1 MDNKNLKLWMRI
13 GQPLEPVM
21 QSYESIFDAW
31 EAGGV
36 CGLVLGRMYFDGNIP
51 AFTPNPEV
59 YKNFGVSPPSP
70 PKNELPEKRALLD
83 KMLTEAK
90 ARGWRIFIFEAA
102 WGAGRGG
109 SGHIF
114 ADRVRQ
120 KAYCARIQ
128 DTLEHFPQVDGAI
141 MDGPEWG
148 YEIHPNHRSNI
159 FNDLPDS
166 VAEKA
171 AELSYDYNALVAA
184 KDRFYEHLQNL
195 RRPEIQLHAPGGLLG
210 AFNLF
215 GSDSDLMDWFRFRVE
230 ALTDF
235 FRNVR
240 SHFDSIDRKVGGTEP
255 RRYGLGPRS
264 ACFAPLN
271 GYDFAKLADVVDI
284 LLPKHYFWNRGVD
297 GLYGTVARY
306 IDALTDWNPGLTD
319 ADALLVVR
327 ALFGLELPKIKSRE
341 DIEAEF
347 PPEFFTSV
355 VSLETQRALAVVD
368 NPERIVPWVDAGKH
382 PHGGD
387 LIDANALRQMLIAA
401 QDAGLVRFLY
411 HNHGHLTEDEWE
423 VISEICGEP
432 WKPGKS
438 DYRPPGGRL

>member
-1 MDNKNLKLWMRI
+1 MNDKTQKLKLWMRI

-21 QSYESIFDAW
+21 SSYESLFDAW

-59 YKNFGVSPPSP
+59 YNNLGVSPPSA
-70 PKNELPEKRALLD
+70 PKHELPEKRARLD

-90 ARGWRIFIFEAA
+90 ARGWPIFIFEAA
-102 WGAGRGG
+102 WGAGSGG
-109 SGHIF
+109 RGHIF
-114 ADRVRQ
+114 ADPVRQ
-120 KAYCARIQ
+120 KAYCARVQ
-128 DTLEHFPQVDGAI
+128 DTLEHFPMVDGAI

-159 FNDLPDS
+159 FNDLPES

-171 AELSYDYNALVAA
+171 AELGYDYSLLVAA
-184 KDRFYEHLQNL
+184 KDRFYDRLHNL
-195 RRPEIQLHAPGGLLG
+195 KRAEIQLHAPGGLLG

-215 GSDSDLMDWFRFRVE
+215 GSDADLMAWFRFRVD

-240 SHFDSIDRKVGGTEP
+240 AHLDREVGAHGSAP
-255 RRYGLGPRS
+255 LLGLGPRS

-284 LLPKHYFWNRGVD
+284 LLPKHYFWHRGAD

-306 IDALTDWNPGLTD
+306 IDALRGWNPDLSD

-327 ALFGLELPKIKSRE
+327 ALFGLELPQITRAE
-341 DIEAEF
+341 DLENGF
-347 PPEFFTSV
+347 PPEFFTDI
-355 VSLETQRALAVVD
+355 VSLETRRALAVVD
-368 NPERIVPWVDAGKH
+368 APERTLPWVDAGRH
-382 PHGGD
+382 PHGGN
-387 LIDANALRQMLIAA
+387 LIDADALRQMLIAA
-401 QDAGLVRFLY
+401 QNAGLVRFLY

-423 VISEICGEP
+423 VISAICGEP
-432 WKPGKS
+432 WHPDKS

>member
-1 MDNKNLKLWMRI
+1 MNDKTQKLKLWMRI

-21 QSYESIFDAW
+21 YSYKSIFDAW

-36 CGLVLGRMYFDGNIP
+36 CGLVLGRMQFEGNIP

-59 YKNFGVSPPSP
+59 YNTLGVLPPSP
-70 PKNELPEKRALLD
+70 PEDELPEKRALLD

-90 ARGWRIFIFEAA
+90 ARGWQIFIFEAA
-102 WGAGRGG
+102 WGIGRGG

-114 ADRVRQ
+114 ADRVTQ

-128 DTLEHFPQVDGAI
+128 DTLEHFPMVDGAI

-148 YEIHPNHRSNI
+148 YEIHPEHRSNI

-171 AELSYDYNALVAA
+171 AELGYDYNALVAA
-184 KDRFYEHLQNL
+184 KDRFYERLHNL
-195 RRPEIQLHAPGGLLG
+195 RRSEIQLHAPGGLLG

-235 FRNVR
+235 FRNVKT
-240 SHFDSIDRKVGGTEP
+240 HFDGIDRKVNL
-255 RRYGLGPRS
+255 GLGPRS

-306 IDALTDWNPGLTD
+306 IDALTNWNPDLTD

-327 ALFGLELPKIKSRE
+327 ALFGFSLPEITNRD
-341 DIEAEF
+341 DIEKEF
-347 PPEFFTSV
+347 PPEFFTEV
-355 VSLETQRALAVVD
+355 VSLETRRALAVVD
-368 NPERIVPWVDAGKH
+368 TPERIVPWVDAGQS

-387 LIDANALRQMLIAA
+387 LINADALRQMLIAA
-401 QDAGLVRFLY
+401 QDAGLVIFLY

-423 VISEICGEP
+423 VISEICGEA
-432 WKPGKS
+432 WRPGKS